1 MATTRETLKT
11 NLQSIAKTAP
21 IEEMVQAA
29 QQFKNKADAL
39 MKSQLGK
46 DLQSSLAG
54 IKAATIENDYGT
66 TTVDGTGTAFAESV
80 PELAKEVVSSSK
92 SALESIM
99 GTTVSNGNSHEVAT
113 GNSPKAILKS
123 LQASTGKTSVEL
135 GSVAAQFA
143 DPQFQAEDADD
154 IRVNV

>member
-80 PELAKEVVSSSK
+80 IGKAMKQANELAK
-92 SALESIM
+92 A
-99 GTTVSNGNSHEVAT
+99 GTLDE
-113 GNSPKAILKS
+113 IL
-123 LQASTGKTSVEL
+123 
-135 GSVAAQFA
+135 
-143 DPQFQAEDADD
+143 
-154 IRVNV
+154 